1 MPYYSFGFRE
11 QKLAD
16 ETIVLMA
23 SPEKVLLDKTITTSG
38 KIIRSNKAAI
48 AYLLDDL
55 RMDETDLKTF
65 DLTAMNSWLGNA
77 PKKRKPPNNYRH
89 NSCTMIK
96 NG

>member
-1 MPYYSFGFRE
+1 MK
-11 QKLAD
+11 QLC
-16 ETIVLMA
+16 MA

-65 DLTAMNSWLGNA
+65 DLKAMNSWLGSA
-77 PKKRKPPNNYRH
+77 PKKESLQIITN
-89 NSCTMIK
+89 TIA
-96 NG
+96 